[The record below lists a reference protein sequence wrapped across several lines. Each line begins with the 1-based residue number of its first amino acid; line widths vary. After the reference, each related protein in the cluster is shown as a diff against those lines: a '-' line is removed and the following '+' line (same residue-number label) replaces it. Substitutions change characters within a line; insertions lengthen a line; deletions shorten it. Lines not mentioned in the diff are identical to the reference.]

1 MEMKLKGNVTNQII
15 HAETRQVMQPVQN
28 NMEHVKYIPGVEE
41 ERDSGSSLREGGK
54 AGRREGGKD
63 RRREGGRE
71 GLDGGREGGTGGR
84 EGGTGWREGGTGGR
98 EGGTGGREGGIAE
111 SGECVLT
118 P

>member
-1 MEMKLKGNVTNQII
+1 
-15 HAETRQVMQPVQN
+15 MQPVQN

-71 GLDGGREGGTGGR
+71 GGTGRREGGTGGR
-84 EGGTGWREGGTGGR
+84 EGGRDRREGGR
-98 EGGTGGREGGIAE
+98 DQREGGIAE